1 MHVWSYVIY
10 FYLILNLVFKPFV
23 CVWGGRLKVV
33 YLYRNIQCISLLVLL
48 DYTNIAVLAYCY
60 YNNICMYCNLILT
73 SSLSYCQIVQWGFR
87 PNNLASV

>member
-1 MHVWSYVIY
+1 M
-10 FYLILNLVFKPFV
+10 
-23 CVWGGRLKVV
+23 CVWGGGLKVV

-60 YNNICMYCNLILT
+60 YNNICMYCNLILA